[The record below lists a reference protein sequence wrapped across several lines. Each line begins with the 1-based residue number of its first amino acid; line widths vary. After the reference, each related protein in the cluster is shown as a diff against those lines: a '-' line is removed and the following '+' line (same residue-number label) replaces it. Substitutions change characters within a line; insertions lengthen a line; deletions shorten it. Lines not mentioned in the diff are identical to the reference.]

1 MLLSLYDNSMRKIVI
16 VVIICMGLDTK
27 YCSSWAK
34 QIQQTNRIHAHRFT
48 VICFASMQ
56 DILSL
61 YLLQEERVREGHPT
75 PNYKAAKL
83 GFFLG
88 DMYCILLPGDPAK
101 DSPRLKTKVRDT
113 DTGTREKTRI
123 RRQKPGEKGKGARKL
138 QSELLSI
145 MDRLEL

>member
-1 MLLSLYDNSMRKIVI
+1 MLLSLFDNSMTKI
-16 VVIICMGLDTK
+16 VVIICMDLDTK
-27 YCSSWAK
+27 YCSAWAK
-34 QIQQTNRIHAHRFT
+34 HIQLQMNRTHAHRFT
-48 VICFASMQ
+48 MICFASMQ

-61 YLLQEERVREGHPT
+61 YLSQEERHT
-75 PNYKAAKL
+75 QNYKAAKL

-101 DSPRLKTKVRDT
+101 DSPRLKAKVRDT

-138 QSELLSI
+138 RRNKE
-145 MDRLEL
+145 